1 MRKVL
6 EQINKERLV
15 AIIRLENES
24 AIEQVAASL
33 YEGGIR
39 VIEVTM
45 NTPGAL
51 KAIRKM
57 SDMYEDMIVGAGT
70 VLDPETAGEAIRHG
84 ARFLLAPTLN
94 PETIK
99 LGNRY
104 GTPVIPGVMTP
115 TEALAAYEQ
124 GAQIVK
130 VFPVRSLGVGYAK
143 DLHGPL
149 PFLNVMAVGGVSI
162 ENVEEYLDSGWN
174 SVGLGSALV
183 DLKLIKEEKFPEIKK
198 RAEQFVEIRD
208 RSNAKSSE

>member
-1 MRKVL
+1 MEKVL
-6 EQINKERLV
+6 KQINKEKLV
-15 AIIRLENES
+15 AIIRLENED
-24 AIEQVAASL
+24 AIEEVAASL

-57 SDMYEDMIVGAGT
+57 SDMYADLLVGAGT

-94 PETIK
+94 LETIK
-99 LGNRY
+99 FGNRY
-104 GTPVIPGVMTP
+104 GIPVIPGVMTP
-115 TEALAAYEQ
+115 TEALSAYEQ

-130 VFPVRSLGVGYAK
+130 VFPARSLGSGYAK

-149 PFLNVMAVGGVSI
+149 PFLNVMAVGGVSL
-162 ENVEEYLDSGWN
+162 ENVEEYLDSGWG

-183 DLKLIKEEKFPEIKK
+183 DPTLIKEESFSEIKK
-198 RAEQFVEIRD
+198 RAEQFVEIRN
-208 RSNAKSSE
+208 RSDANLNE